1 MSRSPTVSGQPRTLL
16 SRRTLLRTAGAT
28 GALAPLA
35 ALGTHAL
42 AAGPPRLELPQ
53 DLANPYICRA
63 DYSTTAPAGP
73 SRKLKISWNAG
84 AICLVPVVVGVE
96 RGVFARHGLEVEL
109 INYSGATD
117 QLLEAIATGKADA
130 GVGMALRWLKPLEQG
145 FDVKLTAGTHGG
157 CMRLLAAKGAGIAT
171 LADLKGKTIA
181 VADMASPAKNFFAI
195 MLAKRGLDPVRDVE
209 WRQYPADLLSLAIDK
224 GEVQA
229 LAEGDPRTYLWLKQD
244 NLVEV
249 ASNLSDEYANRLC
262 CVLGIRG
269 SLIRDDQPTA
279 AALTRAI
286 LEAAAYTA
294 GHPEDAAAV
303 YAPYAPKASL
313 VDLTAMVSYHTHAH
327 HPIGQ
332 PFKQEIALYA
342 EELKLVSVFK
352 PSTNPETFAAKVHAD
367 VLTS

>member
-1 MSRSPTVSGQPRTLL
+1 MTRRTPAPGRPRFAL
-16 SRRTLLRTAGAT
+16 SRRSLLRTAGAA

-35 ALGTHAL
+35 ALGTGAF
-42 AAGPPRLELPQ
+42 AAGPPRLALPQ
-53 DLANPYICRA
+53 DLANPYICRT
-63 DYSTTAPAGP
+63 DYSAATPAGP
-73 SRKLKISWNAG
+73 PKKLKISWNAG
-84 AICLVPVVVGVE
+84 AICLAPVAVAVE
-96 RGVFARHGLEVEL
+96 RGLFARHGLEVEL

-157 CMRLLAAKGAGIAT
+157 CMRLIAASDAGIAT

-181 VADMASPAKNFFAI
+181 VGDMASPAKNFFAI
-195 MLAKRGLDPVRDVE
+195 MLAKQGIDPERDVA
-209 WRQYPADLLSLAIDK
+209 WRQYPVDLLDLALEK
-224 GEVQA
+224 GEAQA
-229 LAEGDPRTYLWLKQD
+229 LAEGDPRTYLWLKGD
-244 NLVEV
+244 NRFEV
-249 ASNLSDEYANRLC
+249 ASNLTDDYANRLC

-269 SLIRDDQPTA
+269 SLIRDDQATA

-327 HPIGQ
+327 HPIGEA
-332 PFKQEIALYA
+332 FKQEIALYA

-352 PSTNPETFAAKVHAD
+352 PSTNAAAFAQKVYAD